1 MHLFNNSNWIQAK
14 KCRSCIFV
22 SATSRAGAG
31 IPKCAPDYTLPPC
44 PMLRAVGLIAAFF
57 GQEPHL
63 YAKTL
68 VLFKHPSKIVSSP
81 NIVKISSSVSRQLP
95 APRLSSGTGTVRGRA
110 PVAGPRWR
118 AEPPLYS
125 TLRSFPNC
133 GEIFTRKPGS
143 GDRELMP
150 SLTAF
155 PASK

>member
-1 MHLFNNSNWIQAK
+1 M
-14 KCRSCIFV
+14 

-44 PMLRAVGLIAAFF
+44 PMLRAVGLLAAFF

-68 VLFKHPSKIVSSP
+68 VLFKHPFKIVSSP
-81 NIVKISSSVSRQLP
+81 NIVKISSSVSATARTPPELGYRDCAVQS
-95 APRLSSGTGTVRGRA
+95 AGGGAAVAGRA
-110 PVAGPRWR
+110 ST
-118 AEPPLYS
+118 LHYS
-125 TLRSFPNC
+125 PLRSFPNC